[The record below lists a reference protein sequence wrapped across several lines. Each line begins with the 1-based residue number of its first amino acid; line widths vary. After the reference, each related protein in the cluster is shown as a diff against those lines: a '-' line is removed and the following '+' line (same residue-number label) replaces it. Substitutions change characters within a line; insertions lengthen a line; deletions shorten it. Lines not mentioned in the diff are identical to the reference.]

1 MSAQRIAKTYGIRT
15 VRSAYVEN
23 AEAAKRFAGNSRIV
37 LKAIPNV
44 PAHKSKSGLVAVGI
58 DVHGIEGAFRNI
70 SARAKKYGAYKML
83 AQEMVSGT
91 EIILG
96 GKNDSQ
102 FGKMVLIGLGGI
114 YVEAFKDFAL
124 RLCPVSK
131 HDALDMID
139 QLRSSAVVAPDA
151 KSRSRI
157 ADLIVKVSKMY
168 SNSRIDE
175 LDLNPVIL
183 HDGTYDAVDLR
194 MIE

>member
-1 MSAQRIAKTYGIRT
+1 MDS
-15 VRSAYVEN
+15 

-37 LKAIPNV
+37 LKAIPNI
-44 PAHKSKSGLVAVGI
+44 PAHKSKSGLVAVELDAGMI
-58 DVHGIEGAFRNI
+58 SDAFKLV

-83 AQEMVSGT
+83 AQEMIGGT

-96 GKNDSQ
+96 GKSDAQ

-114 YVEAFKDFAL
+114 YVEAFKDFSL
-124 RLCPVSK
+124 RLCPVSNR
-131 HDALDMID
+131 DALDMVE
-139 QLRSSAVVAPDA
+139 QLRSCAIVAPDE
-151 KSRSRI
+151 KSKSLL
-157 ADLIVKVSKMY
+157 AGLIIKVSKMY
-168 SNSRIDE
+168 SETQINE